1 MNEAILVTRTVNCS
15 ELSKEQFISMMM
27 EDLRNSVL
35 KSEETFRQF
44 EEERYNNNLEQ
55 YRKSVE
61 ARAIKFAESKW
72 KTEKKRAQYVANA
85 IASIKIAPF
94 EYRPVSFF
102 DFDLNPYSNGISSCC
117 ILDVDATEA
126 QLGRCFEEIANN
138 KYFVKGLGWHL
149 VENRSFR
156 PFIQLILPE
165 EMEQMFKDEE
175 AGLAKAISD
184 FYKDAKYF
192 GD

>member
-35 KSEETFRQF
+35 KSEEIFRPI
-44 EEERYNNNLEQ
+44 EEERYNYNLRQ

-61 ARAIKFAESKW
+61 QRAIEYAAKRW
-72 KTEKKRAQYVANA
+72 KTEKRRAQYVANVL
-85 IASIKIAPF
+85 ASIDSKEF

-102 DFDLNPYSNGISSCC
+102 DFKLNPFSNSILSCC

-126 QLGRCFEEIANN
+126 QLGRCFEAIANN

-156 PFIQLILPE
+156 PFVKLILPE